1 VVNDI
6 IPLTLII
13 MAAGKS
19 RRFGEADKRFTLLP
33 HGGALINALI
43 RRARKAGL
51 DVSVVLD
58 SADDVSAQID
68 APCIFSSNA
77 AGGMGASIAD
87 AVCSIASQSPADSLL
102 IMPADLP
109 LLRIESIRR
118 VGAFAA
124 SDRIVIPYCGARRG
138 HPVAF
143 GRAYWPA
150 LSALS
155 GDEGARS
162 VIAAASTENIE
173 LLELDDEGIY
183 LDADTPECMAGLLKK
198 LRPVM
203 L

>member
-1 VVNDI
+1 MTL
-6 IPLTLII
+6 PLII

-19 RRFGEADKRFTLLP
+19 RRFGEADKRFTVLP
-33 HGGALINALI
+33 HGGVLINALV

-58 SADDVSAQID
+58 SQDDVSAKVD
-68 APCIFSSNA
+68 APCIFSSDA
-77 AGGMGASIAD
+77 TDGMGSSIAD
-87 AVCSIASQSPADSLL
+87 ALSSIASQSRADSLL

-118 VGAFAA
+118 VAA
-124 SDRIVIPYCGARRG
+124 LASSDRIVIPHCGGLRG

-162 VIAAASTENIE
+162 VIAEASTKNIE
-173 LLELDDEGIY
+173 VLELDDEGIY
-183 LDADTPECMAGLLKK
+183 LDADTPESMSGLLKK
-198 LRPVM
+198 LRPV
-203 L
+203 LR

>member
-1 VVNDI
+1 MTL
-6 IPLTLII
+6 PLII

-33 HGGALINALI
+33 HGGVLINALV

-58 SADDVSAQID
+58 AADDVSAQID
-68 APCIFSSNA
+68 APCIFSANA

-87 AVCSIASQSPADSLL
+87 AIKVIMQQSQADSLL

-109 LLRIESIRR
+109 LLRIESLRR
-118 VGAFAA
+118 VAALAA
-124 SDRIVIPYCGARRG
+124 SDCIVIPYCGAQRG

-143 GRAYWPA
+143 GRQYWSA

-173 LLELDDEGIY
+173 VLELDDEGIY
-183 LDADTPECMAGLLKK
+183 LDADTPERMSRLLKK
-198 LRPVM
+198 LRPV
-203 L
+203 LR